1 MHDPRGQFESVRAM
15 AATLTRTDEVCLL
28 NFLGEDSDFVRLSRG
43 RMRQAG
49 HVLHSEL
56 RVRLI
61 RGRRQTQGACTL
73 THDLTHNRSRL
84 EKLFSELRLQLD
96 FVHDDPYLLY
106 ATAVCST
113 EDNRHFDLPDSEHAL
128 TEILAAAD
136 GLDLVGLW
144 ANGTLYRGF
153 ANSLGQTNWF
163 STGSFHLDSSC
174 HVDNGQSVKLGYAG
188 QAWQSEDL
196 RRAVGRV
203 REHLE
208 VLYRPPKALAPGRYR
223 AFLAPQALGEI
234 LGLLGWGGFSLKSLR
249 TQHTPLIKL
258 MRHEKALHPSVTLVE
273 EHARGLNPQFT
284 SSGFLKPRAV
294 SLIESG
300 RFVDCLADQ
309 RSAAEY
315 RIALNTESETPM
327 SLVME
332 SGRLPMSLDLLEEL
346 ETGLYVGNLWYCN
359 FSDRYDCR
367 VTATTRFACFWVEG
381 GALQAPITTMRM
393 DETLY
398 HLLGDG
404 LIGLTAERELIIDP
418 GTYEWRSTASML
430 LSGALIDGVTF
441 TM

>member
-1 MHDPRGQFESVRAM
+1 
-15 AATLTRTDEVCLL
+15 

-43 RMRQAG
+43 RIRQAG

-56 RVRLI
+56 RVCLI

-84 EKLFSELRLQLD
+84 EKLFSELRLQFD
-96 FVHDDPYLLY
+96 FVYDDPYLRY

-128 TEILAAAD
+128 TEILAAAK

-163 STGSFHLDSSC
+163 STGSFHLDGSC
-174 HVDNGQSVKLGYAG
+174 HADNGQSVKLGYAG
-188 QAWQSEDL
+188 QIWQSEDL
-196 RRAVGRV
+196 WRAVGRV
-203 REHLE
+203 REHLA

-223 AFLAPQALGEI
+223 VFLAPQALGEI
-234 LGLLGWGGFSLKSLR
+234 LGLVGWGGFSLKSLR

-258 MRHEKALHPSVTLVE
+258 MRHEKALHASVTLVE

-284 SSGFLKPRAV
+284 PSGFLKPGAV
-294 SLIESG
+294 SLIQNG

-315 RIALNTESETPM
+315 GIALNAEGETPM

-332 SGRLPMSLDLLEEL
+332 SGRLPSSLDLLEEL
-346 ETGLYVGNLWYCN
+346 ETGLYIGNLWYCN
-359 FSDRYDCR
+359 FSDRHDCR
-367 VTATTRFACFWVEG
+367 VTATTRFACFRVEG
-381 GALQAPITTMRM
+381 GALQVPITTMRM

-404 LIGLTAERELIIDP
+404 LTGLTAERELIIDP